1 MVATDRDVLS
11 FEVFAIE
18 RDGQRAPV
26 ASGTVRYGIA
36 DVGVV
41 RRTARDGSIFWEK
54 TLALG
59 ASAFG
64 VGVFLKADPIREHL
78 GLFVSRSAEPEGF
91 SWENF
96 VSDDG
101 SVFTHVQGLGQLRAT
116 FDPGPGPDHL
126 RSMECLTDV
135 TLRYIDDVMQRDV
148 GDFSHE
154 VVVKTGS
161 VFRVRA

>member
-11 FEVFAIE
+11 FEVFVIE
-18 RDGQRAPV
+18 RDGRRAPV
-26 ASGTVRYGIA
+26 ATGTVRYSIA
-36 DVGVV
+36 DVAVV
-41 RRTARDGSIFWEK
+41 RRTAPDGSIFWEK
-54 TLALG
+54 TLALA
-59 ASAFG
+59 ASGFS
-64 VGVFLKADPIREHL
+64 VGVFLDGDPIREHL

-101 SVFTHVQGLGQLRAT
+101 SVFIHVQGLGQLRAK
-116 FDPGPGPDHL
+116 FDSGPGPDHL
-126 RSMECLTDV
+126 RSVECLTDV
-135 TLRYIDDVMQRDV
+135 TLRYIDDVMQREA

-161 VFRVRA
+161 VFHVRA